1 MYLLVFSYINKLEAR
16 KSQNSAAPVASGEGE
31 TMPAIRFV
39 PLTEPTPE
47 IAAAFTRWENDPL
60 LIPLSR
66 PNQSQQDLEKRDVV
80 TLDDLARRV
89 AHQRIFL
96 IYEGERLLGE
106 MSYQVDPGHLLKK
119 APGTAWIGITIGE
132 ADGRG
137 RGLGFQALQWLER
150 EIAAQGLTRV
160 ELGVFEFNLAAQAL
174 YQRLDYQEI
183 GRIEDFT
190 YWDGLMWA
198 DIRMEKYLA
207 GD

>member
-1 MYLLVFSYINKLEAR
+1 MFSFINKIDKR
-16 KSQNSAAPVASGEGE
+16 RSQNPAS
-31 TMPAIRFV
+31 PAIHCV

-47 IAAAFTRWENDPL
+47 IAAAFSRWENDPL

-66 PNQSQQDLEKRDVV
+66 PNRDQQELEKRHVV
-80 TLDDLARRV
+80 TPDDLAGRL
-89 AHQRIFL
+89 ANQRIFL

-106 MSYQVDPGHLLKK
+106 MSFQVDPGQLLKK
-119 APGTAWIGITIGE
+119 EPGTAWIGITLGE

-137 RGLGFQALQWLER
+137 RGIGLQALHYLER
-150 EIAAQGLTRV
+150 QIAAQGLRRI

-174 YQRLDYQEI
+174 YAKLGYQEI

-190 YWDGLMWA
+190 YWDGLMWQ

-207 GD
+207 AGMA